1 MEDGTKE
8 DEDMGPHE
16 WPPDSSAGKH
26 PDPKLLFLTVE
37 YVGEEA
43 GGFGG
48 GEEAGLMC
56 DLEQRC
62 VSQSLALEGACYSPA
77 AAAFA
82 SLAQTQPPSPPPP
95 PPPQHQDDAVFLSDD
110 MVDQQPSQSLITN
123 SSPHHHHHHSSPSSS
138 PLLVAPCSPFPP
150 PPQATSV
157 VTSSPASYVT
167 SQAANYYRQ
176 SPRGASGAEYVLPGD
191 GQGDGSLPSDQ
202 MRGLRGDMKV
212 GDGVGQIELL
222 LDDDGVALTVIDPQD
237 SDVIQIPGDCLM
249 PSNQKP
255 SDIGVSGDETNFYD
269 SIKPQGLVVETSE
282 NGELRFV
289 SFLDTVETENQ
300 LEAIEEQAQSPMT
313 LIIDETISN
322 VSSPAQGESI
332 AANNGPFWCEDC
344 QMSVEAECSLHRV
357 NSIICDKPVPS
368 RARATL
374 PASYLAINLVK
385 PNVYGIFAR
394 KTIPNRTQFGPIEGI
409 LLKCEDVWTDSPLE
423 LLVETE
429 TGEMHRLDVSN
440 EDTSNWM
447 RFVQPASSAK
457 EQNLVL
463 SQQGHSLYFTST
475 RPIHPRQQ
483 LLVWYSAA
491 YAAKRHL
498 PQLLEP
504 PQPPPV
510 PEKTYWT
517 CFECNQKFKSSEELQ
532 KHLNLHENERVLQEV
547 RNYELMKTRSSSKR
561 NGLQLALREKS
572 QNIDDPPPPKKQVKS
587 SSQQTSFEC
596 TACSRSF
603 PRMYSLKRHLLLH
616 YDKKFK
622 CPHCSLEFSHADNR
636 DKHVRK
642 QHSDKCVDLRNIFNS
657 SVNTDKKIDQQWL
670 CKHCNLTFGSASVLN
685 LHTLA
690 HAADNLE
697 GGDSAGEVV
706 GGGLPSD
713 FAHIYHNGEFMVEN
727 GSIQC
732 PQCTKLFQTKRELVD
747 HVSTHG
753 RPKQEEEEEEEENGL
768 ENFPDE
774 NKFGC
779 LYCTRSFD
787 TADCLK
793 QHSLTHVST
802 AVQCNVCFKRFLNN
816 SALTGHLKSH
826 AILKSFECPICK
838 ETFDHMLSLKAHV
851 QGHAN
856 NGIFTCPHCK
866 KEFDEYSQ
874 IRKHIRSFHCDRK
887 FICEY
892 CQKQFH
898 TQDKLRMH
906 KLKHSDHREFLCA
919 NCGKQFKRK
928 DKLQEHMKRMHTSE
942 RDLSKQ
948 PKSPRPPLP
957 KKFIPKVVLGSSDYE
972 RFIFKCHACQLGF
985 KRRGMLVNHLANRHP
1000 DITPDSVPELNLP
1013 ILKTTRDYYCQYCD
1027 KIYKSSSKRKAH
1039 ILKNHPGS
1047 ALPMSNR
1054 QKGGVPEIP
1063 GQPNPT
1069 FSQTVGSVTTTPHG
1083 CQWCH
1088 KQYASKAKL
1097 LQHQRKKHLN
1107 LLPSEQQ
1114 QPRPGKCMST
1124 DIDNQPA
1131 PPPPP
1136 LQPVIEPKQAAAPTP
1151 IGPQL
1156 EGGVAS
1162 NAAGGGATA
1171 VAMATGP
1178 GDNSANA
1185 IALAPH
1191 CQLTLSGLTDTIL
1204 TEYEIATGDTDIAE
1218 TGIVI
1223 DAATLKRAIKSG
1235 DTLLSELSLNLGAY
1249 LSQEQCLKLIQVVAD
1264 ESLYSPYTLR

>member
-1 MEDGTKE
+1 MSDTLSAYNNLAYSNYWPFCIDSGVMEGGTKE
-8 DEDMGPHE
+8 DDDLGAHE
-16 WPPDSSAGKH
+16 WPPDTSAVKD

-37 YVGEEA
+37 YVGEE
-43 GGFGG
+43 GGGSLGFGSG
-48 GEEAGLMC
+48 
-56 DLEQRC
+56 D
-62 VSQSLALEGACYSPA
+62 SPFQSLPLALDAADMGCGHYSPVE
-77 AAAFA
+77 AAFA
-82 SLAQTQPPSPPPP
+82 SLQPPSATAPPTTNDR
-95 PPPQHQDDAVFLSDD
+95 HDEAVFLPDEI
-110 MVDQQPSQSLITN
+110 VEQQEQSLMSASPADHQLIN
-123 SSPHHHHHHSSPSSS
+123 SSADHQQRTSPQ
-138 PLLVAPCSPFPP
+138 LMVAPSPFTPSTT
-150 PPQATSV
+150 AAV
-157 VTSSPASYVT
+157 VTSSSEASYVT
-167 SQAANYYRQ
+167 SEAANYVYQ
-176 SPRGASGAEYVLPGD
+176 PSPPLSAAARSEFILPAGDPSQTNPSMLADGAN
-191 GQGDGSLPSDQ
+191 SLPTDQ
-202 MRGLRGDMKV
+202 HLAGLQDNMKV

-222 LDDDGVALTVIDPQD
+222 LDDGGVALTVIDQD
-237 SDVIQIPGDCLM
+237 SDVIQRIF
-249 PSNQKP
+249 
-255 SDIGVSGDETNFYD
+255 FYFVA
-269 SIKPQGLVVETSE
+269 GLVVETSE

-300 LEAIEEQAQSPMT
+300 LEAIEEQPQSPMT

-332 AANNGPFWCEDC
+332 ATNNGPF
-344 QMSVEAECSLHRV
+344 L
-357 NSIICDKPVPS
+357 
-368 RARATL
+368 
-374 PASYLAINLVK
+374 
-385 PNVYGIFAR
+385 YGIFAR
-394 KTIPNRTQFGPIEGI
+394 KTIPNRTQFGPIEGV
-409 LLKCEDVWTDSPLE
+409 LLKCEDVWTDFSPLE

-429 TGEMHRLDVSN
+429 NGDIHRLDVSN

-447 RFVQPASSAK
+447 RFVQPAKNAK

-463 SQQGHSLYFTST
+463 SQQGHSLYFTTT
-475 RPIHPRQQ
+475 RAVHPRQQ
-483 LLVWYSAA
+483 LLVWYSPS
-491 YAAKRHL
+491 YAAKRNL
-498 PQLLEP
+498 PLL
-504 PQPPPV
+504 QPPV
-510 PEKTYWT
+510 IEKTYWS

-532 KHLNLHENERVLQEV
+532 KHLNVHESEREV
-547 RNYELMKTRSSSKR
+547 RNFELMKTRSASKR

-572 QNIDDPPPPKKQVKS
+572 QNIDDPPPKKQRP
-587 SSQQTSFEC
+587 TSFEC
-596 TACSRSF
+596 SACSRSF
-603 PRMYSLKRHLLLH
+603 PRMYSLKRHLRLH
-616 YDKKFK
+616 YSKKFK
-622 CPHCSLEFSHADNR
+622 CPHCSLEFCHGDNR

-642 QHSDKCVDLRNIFNS
+642 QHSDKCVDLRAYFNS
-657 SVNTDKKIDQQWL
+657 SVNTDKKNDQQWI
-670 CKHCNLTFGSASVLN
+670 CKHCNLTFASASVLN

-697 GGDSAGEVV
+697 EETSGVLT
-706 GGGLPSD
+706 GLPSE
-713 FAHIYHNGEFMVEN
+713 FTNIYHDGEFMVEN
-727 GSIQC
+727 GSVQC
-732 PQCTKLFQTKRELVD
+732 PQCTKLFQTKRELIE

-753 RPKQEEEEEEEENGL
+753 QLKEDEQENVL

-774 NKFGC
+774 NMFSC
-779 LYCTRSFD
+779 MYCTRSFD

-802 AVQCNVCFKRFLNN
+802 AVQCNICFKRFLNN
-816 SALTGHLKSH
+816 SALTGHMKSH
-826 AILKSFECPICK
+826 AILKCFECPMCK
-838 ETFDHMLSLKAHV
+838 ESFDHMLSLKSHV
-851 QGHAN
+851 QNHAN

-942 RDLSKQ
+942 RDLNAQ
-948 PKSPRPPLP
+948 PKSPRTPLP
-957 KKFIPKVVLGSSDYE
+957 KKFIPKVILGSSDYE
-972 RFIFKCHACQLGF
+972 RFVFKCHKCMLGF

-1000 DITPDSVPELNLP
+1000 EITPDSVPELNLP
-1013 ILKTTRDYYCQYCD
+1013 ILKTTRDYYCQYCE

-1114 QPRPGKCMST
+1114 QPRPGKCMSSESG
-1124 DIDNQPA
+1124 DQQ
-1131 PPPPP
+1131 PPPPI
-1136 LQPVIEPKQAAAPTP
+1136 IEPANQSAEQP
-1151 IGPQL
+1151 
-1156 EGGVAS
+1156 EGGVA
-1162 NAAGGGATA
+1162 GGGAEGGDTA
-1171 VAMATGP
+1171 VAMATAGP
-1178 GDNSANA
+1178 NDTAA
-1185 IALAPH
+1185 IALAPAH
-1191 CQLTLSGLTDTIL
+1191 CQLTLSHGLTDTIL
-1204 TEYEIATGDTDIAE
+1204 TEYEIATGDTDITE

-1235 DTLLSELSLNLGAY
+1235 DTLLGELSMNLGLGAY